1 VSGIDDGEDGG
12 VVLLSGGFGG
22 ARLVPALVA
31 ALGEGCLTVVA
42 NVGDDLTLHELRIC
56 PDVDSI
62 LYALSGLWDADRGWG
77 RRDETFQ
84 VDLALAALG
93 VQRWFS
99 LGDRD
104 LALHLWR
111 AERLGQGWSLTEA
124 TTGLAAAL
132 GLRGA
137 TVLPASDEPAETRIV
152 TADGRT
158 LPFQEWY
165 VREHAEPKVA
175 MTRLAGGSPS
185 DSVRAALR
193 SARAVVIGPSNP
205 ISSVGAILALDGMM
219 DLVAGI
225 PTRVAVSPV
234 VAGRPCRDPG
244 ILHHARA
251 RENLLVARGLRDRP
265 SDIATLYAGL
275 VQDFVIDASDRTASA
290 AVEALGMR
298 AVVAELLDP
307 SSLAATLAGLVG
319 PPSSR

>member
-1 VSGIDDGEDGG
+1 VSPIDDGEDGG
-12 VVLLSGGFGG
+12 VVLLSGGLGG
-22 ARLVPALVA
+22 ARLAPALAA
-31 ALGEGCLTVVA
+31 ALGQGCLTVVA
-42 NVGDDLTLHELRIC
+42 NVGDDLALHGLRIC
-56 PDVDSI
+56 PDVDSL
-62 LYALSGLWDADRGWG
+62 LYALSGLWDGDRGWG

-84 VDLALAALG
+84 VDAALVALG
-93 VQRWFS
+93 VERWFS

-104 LALHLWR
+104 LGLHLWR
-111 AERLGQGWSLTEA
+111 SERLRQGWSLTEA
-124 TTGLAAAL
+124 TIGLAAAL
-132 GLRGA
+132 GVRGA
-137 TVLPASDEPAETRIV
+137 TVLPASDEPAETNIV

-158 LPFQEWY
+158 LPFQEWF

-175 MTRLAGGSPS
+175 TTRLAGGSPS

-205 ISSVGAILALDGMM
+205 MSSVGAILALDGMI

-234 VAGRPCRDPG
+234 VTGRACLDPV
-244 ILHHARA
+244 IVHHARA
-251 RENLLVARGLRDRP
+251 RENLLATRSLRDWP
-265 SDIATLYAGL
+265 ADIAMLYSGL

-290 AVEALGMR
+290 AIEALGIR

-307 SSLAATLAGLVG
+307 SSLAATLAGLVR